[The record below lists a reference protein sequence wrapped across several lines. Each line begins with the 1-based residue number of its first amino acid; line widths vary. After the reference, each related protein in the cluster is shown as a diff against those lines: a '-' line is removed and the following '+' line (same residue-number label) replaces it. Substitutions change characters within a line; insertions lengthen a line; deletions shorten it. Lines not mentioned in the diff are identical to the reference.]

1 MSSGVVTAMATASLE
16 AKVAAAAR
24 YAGLGLATVPVL
36 PGDKRPAIP
45 WRDIVGPD
53 PELTVDY
60 LKDHPD
66 ANIGIVTGSP
76 SGGLLVVD
84 VDVRADGV
92 DGRKSMRDFETLR
105 GRLDPTVTY
114 RTAHDGIQ
122 VLFRCPPGSVPRNA
136 TNPALGI
143 DLRGEGGIAVV
154 PPSSLSDGGT
164 YRFVEGRSP
173 DDLPIAEAD
182 ERVMRLVELVSRRGA
197 SASRRG
203 GAPAGPFVAPGG
215 RNDALFRYGA
225 HVRAR
230 GGTEEDVALAVMGYN
245 DRLCRP
251 PLSEREVLSVI
262 SSVCSYERG
271 EDLSALASGLLVPG
285 EGVASRES

>member
-1 MSSGVVTAMATASLE
+1 MATASLE
-16 AKVAAAAR
+16 AKVAAVTR
-24 YAGLGLATVPVL
+24 YAELGLATVPVL

-45 WRDIVGPD
+45 WRDIDGPD
-53 PELTVDY
+53 PERTVDY
-60 LKDHPD
+60 LNDHPE
-66 ANIGIVTGSP
+66 ANVGIATGSP
-76 SGGLLVVD
+76 SSGLLVAD
-84 VDVRADGV
+84 VDAHAGGV
-92 DGRKSMRDFETLR
+92 DGRESMRDFETHD
-105 GRLDPTVTY
+105 GRLRPSVSV
-114 RTAHDGIQ
+114 RTAHDGVQIYY
-122 VLFRCPPGSVPRNA
+122 RCARSLVPRNA
-136 TNPALGI
+136 TNPELGI
-143 DLRGEGGIAVV
+143 DLRGEGGIVV
-154 PPSSLSDGGT
+154 APPSVLSDGGT

-173 DDLPIAEAD
+173 DDLPIAVAD

-251 PLSEREVLSVI
+251 PLGEREVLSVI

-271 EDLSALASGLLVPG
+271 EDLSALAAGLLVPG
-285 EGVASRES
+285 EGVTTREP